1 MALKALLM
9 RGKLDMKKKE
19 LEQLREKTKEFEKRE
34 AELETAINEMTED
47 TPEEDQKEIERQ
59 TEEFETQKTEHEN
72 AVKGLEDEI
81 KQIESE
87 LDDVEQKQRS
97 AAGGAAPGTEIE
109 RRNNTMANMGNMM
122 SNRTNFFGM
131 TMQERDAFFLR
142 QDVKDFLTQVR
153 TCIKEK
159 RAIDNVGLTIPDVM
173 LELLRAK
180 VEVTS
185 KLIGIVSKRPVT
197 GTARQR
203 IMGTIP
209 EAVWTEMCASIN
221 ELSLGFNDI
230 EVDGYKVGG
239 FFAVCNAIIEDND
252 VNLTTEII
260 NALGKAIGKA
270 LDKAILYGTGIKMPL
285 GIVTRLAQTVKP
297 SGYSNTAR
305 TWADLSASHIITGSG
320 ATGIK
325 LFQEIVSAVGVIE
338 NDYSDNGLAF
348 VMNKKTHMDLTV
360 QSMDKNLNAA
370 IVAGISTQMPV
381 IGGNIIELPFIPDG
395 DIIYGYMDM
404 YLLAE
409 RAGTAIGQSEHVR
422 FLEDQTVF
430 KGTARYDGTPVIA
443 ESFAVMNIKGTAP
456 KTTVDFP
463 EDLANKTAA

>member
-1 MALKALLM
+1 MALKALLL

-19 LEQLREKTKEFEKRE
+19 LEQLREKTKEFETRE
-34 AELETAINEMTED
+34 AELETAINEMTEE
-47 TPEEDQKEIERQ
+47 TPEVDRKEIERQ
-59 TEEFETQKTEHEN
+59 TEEFETQKTDHEKSVN
-72 AVKGLEDEI
+72 DLEDEI
-81 KQIESE
+81 RKIEGE
-87 LDDVEQKQRS
+87 LDSEEQQQRS
-97 AAGGAAPGTEIE
+97 TAGGVAAEAGKE
-109 RRNNTMANMGNMM
+109 RGNNTMVNMM

-142 QDVKDFLTQVR
+142 QDVKDFLAQVR

-159 RAIDNVGLTIPDVM
+159 RAIDNVGLTIPEVM

-180 VEVTS
+180 VETTS
-185 KLIGIVSKRPVT
+185 KLIGIVSKRPVA

-209 EAVWTEMCASIN
+209 EAVWTEMCASLN

-239 FFAVCNAIIEDND
+239 FFAVCNAILEDND
-252 VNLTTEII
+252 VNLATEII

-270 LDKAILYGTGIKMPL
+270 LDKAILYGTGVKMPL

-305 TWADLSASHIITGSG
+305 EWKDLSTGHIITGSG

-338 NDYSDNGLAF
+338 NDYSDTGLAF
-348 VMNKKTHMDLTV
+348 MMNKKTHMALTV

-381 IGGNIIELPFIPDG
+381 IGGSIIELPFIPDD
-395 DIIYGYMDM
+395 DIIFGYMDM

-409 RAGTAIGQSEHVR
+409 RAGTSIGQSEHVR

-456 KTTVDFP
+456 KTSVDFP